1 MGKKQKIIF
10 EDFNQIYN
18 KWVSGIAKREAPPE
32 VITVNDI
39 VNKYRNTLEYQAP
52 KNLPFPLDRSL
63 DMLGDMF
70 VKLTEYKNLLEQ
82 ASHNPIIKEDK
93 QNIVQLKKIWGKI
106 QTIQSIIFSI
116 TANLNK
122 IVAKEEEESN

>member
-18 KWVSGIAKREAPPE
+18 KWVSGIAKREAPAS

-39 VNKYRNTLEYQAP
+39 VNKYRNTMEYQAP
-52 KNLPFPLDRSL
+52 KNLPFPLDKSL
-63 DMLGDMF
+63 ESLGDIF

-82 ASHNPIIKEDK
+82 ASHNPVVAENK
-93 QNIVQLKKIWGKI
+93 QNVVQLKKIWKKL
-106 QTIQSIIFSI
+106 QAVQDIIFSI
-116 TANLNK
+116 TVNLNK